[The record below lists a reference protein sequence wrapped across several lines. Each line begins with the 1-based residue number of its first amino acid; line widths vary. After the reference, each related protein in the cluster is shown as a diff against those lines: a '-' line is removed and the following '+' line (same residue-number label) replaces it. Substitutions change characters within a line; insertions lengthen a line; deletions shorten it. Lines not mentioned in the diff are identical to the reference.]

1 MKVFYFLLA
10 SLFFLSTSRDII
22 RDLPYNIYQI
32 EDMNQYETKY
42 LPEGNKFY
50 IRFPSNLD
58 KDITFHLTI
67 PKDTTLFP
75 IYSSDFSKY
84 PSDDEIIKAEYQ
96 NEIQLKNREDEEYSI
111 YSFDIKKTNSYKVLY
126 FQNNEVLNY
135 LSFYASSLGS
145 TIKIIDREVP
155 YDKRTVLGRLNET
168 THYFVRVQL
177 DPDDEKLAIETKTNY
192 YDYPDYLLGVA
203 FFSQKPTDDELANEL
218 NYELGLPYD
227 STTYSGSETRTFYTK
242 NKAKSTYLGIL
253 IDNNKYLRSFEIIV
267 GPDSRWPTWLIAVI
281 SVVAGLIIIV
291 FLFFCLRT
299 EGGRAACL
307 CVLGICL
314 ICCSNSGRR
323 H

>member
-1 MKVFYFLLA
+1 MNVIYILFA
-10 SLFFLSTSRDII
+10 CLFFLSTSRDII

-58 KDITFHLTI
+58 KDIIFHLTI
-67 PKDTTLFP
+67 PKNTTLFP
-75 IYSSDFSKY
+75 VYSSDFSKY
-84 PSDDEIIKAEYQ
+84 PNDDEVIKAEYQ

-111 YSFDIKKTNSYKVLY
+111 YSFDIKKTNTYKVLY

-145 TIKIIDREVP
+145 TIQIIDRIVP
-155 YDKRTVLGRLNET
+155 YDQKILLGRLNAT
-168 THYFVRVQL
+168 TQYFVRVQL
-177 DPDDEKLAIETKTNY
+177 DPDDEKLAIETKTTYN
-192 YDYPDYLLGVA
+192 DYPDYFLGVA
-203 FFSQKPTDDELANEL
+203 FFPQKPTDDELSYER
-218 NYELGLPYD
+218 NYEILAYD
-227 STTYSGSETRTFYTK
+227 STTYSGSETRIFYTT

-253 IDNNKYLRSFEIIV
+253 IDNSKYLRSFEIIV
-267 GPDSRWPTWLIAVI
+267 GHDGRWPTWLIAVI
-281 SVVAGLIIIV
+281 SVVVGLIIIV